1 MINYILRR
9 LLMAV
14 VLLVGISL
22 VSFIVIQL
30 PPGDF
35 AQVYKQR
42 LINQAGMSVTE
53 AEAAAD
59 VFRQRYGLDKPLPI
73 QYSNWIKGIVTEG
86 SFGYSMAYG
95 RDVGELIAER
105 LPRTILLALLAHATS
120 SLVGVAVGIFVAPR
134 QYSLSDNLAAFF
146 AFVFTSVPRFW
157 IALVIIYLL
166 VFTFGQQHVSSFF
179 SPQYA
184 LAPWSWPKLVDFVKH
199 IWPVVFIAGLG
210 GVARNMRVMRAN
222 LLDVLNAQYVTTARS
237 KGLTEW
243 KVMVKHAVPNALHP
257 IIMYQGMVLP
267 FMVQGELE
275 VAIVLSIP
283 TVGPMYY
290 DSLVNQDIYITGG
303 ILLMYGVMLVLGN
316 LLADVLLAVL
326 DPRIRYT

>member
-237 KGLTEW
+237 KGLTEGM
-243 KVMVKHAVPNALHP
+243 VMVKHAVPNALHP